1 MPMTSSTTK
10 TVLQLCHSYGAPFAD
25 VARQWAHLFRDSEYT
40 VITVFVTGSYDQTVA
55 DLVGGEVIFLQNT
68 SADIRGLKRKQVK
81 QVAELHQRYQFV
93 FAIAHRFKPIY
104 IATHIADLKVVGVHH
119 AFGDYNRFTRR
130 WYANSKRQQLGLLAV
145 SNAVR
150 DDIRQRLPRFNPN
163 HIETLY
169 NRVDYQ
175 ALRNG
180 MLSRAEARQALGLS
194 ENAYIFANV
203 GRLHPD
209 KDQKTLIAAFAK
221 VAAELTDAE
230 LVIIGKGKLASD
242 LQKQATATGLGERI
256 KLLGVVPDAWR
267 YYRAFDSFV
276 LSSDHEPFGMVLLE
290 AMAAGLPIACSACGG
305 GMEVV
310 GNTGWLFSLGD
321 STQLATHMHT
331 IAQLSA
337 QQLAATRTAMDAH
350 VQAHFT
356 DQAVTQ
362 SFWQLPLISQWA
374 TQ

>member
-1 MPMTSSTTK
+1 MTNPTTK

-25 VARQWAHLFRDSEYT
+25 VARQWVQLFNNSKFS
-40 VITVFVTGSYDQTVA
+40 VVTVFVTGPKDQTVTE
-55 DLVGGEVIFLQNT
+55 LVGGDVIFLENS
-68 SADIRGLKRKQVK
+68 SADIRGLKRKQIK
-81 QVAELHQRYQFV
+81 QVTQLHKQYQFA

-119 AFGDYNRFTRR
+119 AFGDYERFTRR
-130 WYANSKRQQLGLLAV
+130 WHANSKRQQLGLLAV

-150 DDIRQRLPRFNPN
+150 DDIRQRLPRFDAD

-180 MLSRAEARQALGLS
+180 MLSRTDARRALGLAD
-194 ENAYIFANV
+194 NAYVFANV

-221 VAAELTDAE
+221 MAATLPEAE
-230 LVIIGKGKLASD
+230 LVIIGKGKLAET
-242 LQKQATATGLGERI
+242 LQKQAAATDLGQRI

-267 YYRAFDSFV
+267 YYRAFDSFI

-290 AMAAGLPIACSACGG
+290 AMAAGLPIACTACGG
-305 GMEVV
+305 GMEVI
-310 GNTGWLFSLGD
+310 GDSGWLFPLGD
-321 STQLATHMHT
+321 SQQLATHMQT
-331 IAQLSA
+331 IAHLSA
-337 QQLAATRTAMDAH
+337 EQLAATRAAMDAH
-350 VQAHFT
+350 VQTHFT
-356 DQAVTQ
+356 DQAVTDA
-362 SFWQLPLISQWA
+362 FWKLPLISRWA
-374 TQ
+374 AQ